1 MASVPHSAHAA
12 EETGLAGL
20 LASARRHALLFFDYF
35 TQYAKVRISYRG
47 DFFVSL
53 ATSAAATFFA
63 LAFMVI
69 LFRKAPQLA
78 GWRFEELL
86 FLWGFTLIPYGIFN
100 VISMNLYD
108 FGNNYIIEGKF
119 DRVLLRPVSS
129 LFQVLFE
136 TFRIE
141 SLHEIATGLFCM
153 WWASRELGLHW
164 TIAKIAMLTFYGLC
178 AGVIYVSIFLLL
190 STVSFW
196 FEDRIGVHPPVWNV
210 IAFGRWPLS
219 IYSAAV
225 QFFLCWIIPF
235 GLASFYPSARLL
247 GRAVTPQYL
256 PFVPIVAVVF
266 LTIAIS
272 VWNFGTRHYASTG
285 S

>member
-1 MASVPHSAHAA
+1 MAALPPNSNVA
-12 EETGLAGL
+12 EKTGITGL

-164 TIAKIAMLTFYGLC
+164 TIAKIAMLVFYGLC
-178 AGVIYVSIFLLL
+178 AGVIYISIFLLL

>member
-1 MASVPHSAHAA
+1 MASVPHSAHAT

-272 VWNFGTRHYASTG
+272 VWNFGTRRYASTG